1 MIYCFIIKLN
11 SLLFKMNSGFG
22 TMKCN
27 SHFHRCNEYT
37 PVMFRNSFC
46 KESIFLSQKEARNDR
61 WLPFRGFFFWSPD
74 HMIFFLIF
82 ERKKKPDELI
92 VVNESVCTSSTF
104 KAFLNVHTLL
114 YFSFDDFFC
123 ANKAPPTMFLEIM
136 QPKCC
141 STQD

>member
-1 MIYCFIIKLN
+1 MITFP
-11 SLLFKMNSGFG
+11 
-22 TMKCN
+22 
-27 SHFHRCNEYT
+27 R
-37 PVMFRNSFC
+37 
-46 KESIFLSQKEARNDR
+46 
-61 WLPFRGFFFWSPD
+61 FFFLVTRSHD
-74 HMIFFLIF
+74 FFFLIF

-92 VVNESVCTSSTF
+92 VVNESVGTSSTF

-136 QPKCC
+136 QPKCH

>member
-1 MIYCFIIKLN
+1 MIYRFIIKLN

-22 TMKCN
+22 TMKCS

-61 WLPFRGFFFWSPD
+61 WLPFRGFFFLVTRSHD
-74 HMIFFLIF
+74 FFLIF

>member
-1 MIYCFIIKLN
+1 MTDDY
-11 SLLFKMNSGFG
+11 
-22 TMKCN
+22 
-27 SHFHRCNEYT
+27 
-37 PVMFRNSFC
+37 
-46 KESIFLSQKEARNDR
+46 LSEV
-61 WLPFRGFFFWSPD
+61 FFFWSPD

>member
-61 WLPFRGFFFWSPD
+61 WLPFRGFFFGHQITWF
-74 HMIFFLIF
+74 FFLIF

-92 VVNESVCTSSTF
+92 VVNESVGTSSTF
-104 KAFLNVHTLL
+104 KAFLMYIHCYIFLL
-114 YFSFDDFFC
+114 MIFSVQT
-123 ANKAPPTMFLEIM
+123 KHH
-136 QPKCC
+136 QQC
-141 STQD
+141 SWR